1 MANGVFCLSSDEHR
15 ANAIL
20 TALRGA
26 GFSTEISVLIEDH
39 AESRDMSVKEDAV
52 RGAKIGSVVGA
63 LLALTIPGIGPA
75 LAIGPLLA
83 MMGGAAAGGV
93 VGGLAGGSGVLGG
106 VGLPTQ
112 VADRLQ
118 QGISKGEILI
128 SVHTDDPVRRQEA
141 LEIFRSENP
150 DYIYEEKE
158 REAA

>member
-1 MANGVFCLSSDEHR
+1 MANGVYCLSSDEHR

-26 GFSTEISVLIEDH
+26 GFSSEISVLIENH

-75 LAIGPLLA
+75 LAIGPLVA
-83 MMGGAAAGGV
+83 MMGGAAAGGI

-106 VGLPTQ
+106 VGLPKE
-112 VADRLQ
+112 VEGRLR
-118 QGISKGEILI
+118 QGISDGEILV
-128 SVHTDDPVRRQEA
+128 SVHTDDPVKRQKA
-141 LEIFRSENP
+141 LDIFKSENA
-150 DYIYEEKE
+150 DYIYEERK
-158 REAA
+158 AA